1 MSIETLVAGW
11 RATSFP
17 RPARASD
24 LMPVFSL
31 VVLFGAWLLAAS
43 FLPPVLLPSPIN
55 VLGSFV
61 ALTGS
66 GELPKAFVQTL
77 VPFIE
82 GLALAAVVGIIL
94 GWLTGLYRAFGRF
107 VDPYIFI
114 FWATPTVALL
124 PLIFVWFGIGTTAQV
139 VFVFLS
145 AVFPMIINTQAGVKQ
160 VESSLVEVLESLGAN
175 RQELLRIAIIP
186 STYPYIFSGLRIA
199 IGRAVVGIIVAQILV
214 AATGIG
220 YMLQYYGEALQL
232 AKYFAPLIATAAM
245 AVGLTQL
252 TNWTERR
259 MIRWKTTAF

>member
-1 MSIETLVAGW
+1 MSIQTLVAGW
-11 RATSFP
+11 RVGNFP
-17 RPARASD
+17 GPARRLDLIPLAS
-24 LMPVFSL
+24 LL
-31 VVLFGAWLLAAS
+31 ALFGAWLLAAS
-43 FLPPVLLPSPIN
+43 FLSPVLLPSPIS
-55 VLGSFV
+55 VGVSFV
-61 ALTGS
+61 ALTAN
-66 GELPKAFVQTL
+66 GELPKAFIQTL
-77 VPFIE
+77 IPFIE
-82 GLALAAVVGIIL
+82 GLALAAVVGIVL
-94 GWLTGLYRAFGRF
+94 GWLTGLYRGFGRF

-124 PLIFVWFGIGTTAQV
+124 PLIFVWFGIGTSAQV

-160 VESSLVEVLESLGAN
+160 VERSLVEVLESLGAN

-232 AKYFAPLIATAAM
+232 GKYFAPLIATAAL
-245 AVGLTQL
+245 AVGLTHL

-259 MIRWKTTAF
+259 MIRWRTSAF